1 MFHVRRR
8 SAARLAAAILASGLV
23 AAGAIAGAGSAAA
36 DDVTPTAGGAT
47 AVLGG
52 LKTYGDAVIHEDA
65 GDREVSAGLFE
76 MSVDGGGTIQT
87 YCIDINHHTQKDA
100 SYKEVPWSASS
111 LHDNADAKKI
121 NWILQHSYPQ
131 VNDLAAL
138 AGTAGSGTLTEQTAA
153 AGTQVAIW
161 RFSDGVDVDASDP
174 AAEKLADYLEKAARN
189 TEEPEAS
196 LSLSP
201 TAVSGKA
208 GEKLGPVT
216 VHTNADTVSVGLTPS
231 TPSGVK
237 LVDKDGKEVTSAADG
252 SELYFDVPAGT
263 EGTAALSVSA
273 TTTVPVGRA
282 LTAVDSTSQ
291 TQILA
296 GSSDSTVT
304 AAATAAWAKKGAIPA
319 VSAGV
324 NCAKGGVDVT
334 AANEGDEDFTFQLAG
349 KEYTVAPGGS
359 ESITVP
365 VAEDQAYSI
374 TVTGPDDFTK
384 TFEGVLDCET
394 AVTSSASPSSS
405 PSAASAGGTSEIT
418 AGTTTGDLAE
428 TGASSAT
435 PVIAGVA
442 IALLVIG
449 GGAVFLLRKKK
460 PGRPAE

>member
-1 MFHVRRR
+1 
-8 SAARLAAAILASGLV
+8 
-23 AAGAIAGAGSAAA
+23 
-36 DDVTPTAGGAT
+36 
-47 AVLGG
+47 
-52 LKTYGDAVIHEDA
+52 
-65 GDREVSAGLFE
+65 
-76 MSVDGGGTIQT
+76 
-87 YCIDINHHTQKDA
+87 
-100 SYKEVPWSASS
+100 
-111 LHDNADAKKI
+111 
-121 NWILQHSYPQ
+121 
-131 VNDLAAL
+131 
-138 AGTAGSGTLTEQTAA
+138 
-153 AGTQVAIW
+153 
-161 RFSDGVDVDASDP
+161 
-174 AAEKLADYLEKAARN
+174 
-189 TEEPEAS
+189 
-196 LSLSP
+196 
-201 TAVSGKA
+201 
-208 GEKLGPVT
+208 

-282 LTAVDSTSQ
+282 FTAVDSTSQ

-319 VSAGV
+319 VSAEV

-359 ESITVP
+359 ETITVP

-374 TVTGPDDFTK
+374 TITGPDDFTK

-394 AVTSSASPSSS
+394 AATSSASPSSS
-405 PSAASAGGTSEIT
+405 PSAASAGGTSEVT

-449 GGAVFLLRKKK
+449 GAAVFLLRKKK